1 MLVKSALTPC
11 HVSTACQHKESL
23 SSKGFLL
30 LFFDA
35 NVSDKTK
42 IAVTLVFGAVAPLTK
57 KPEYSGYEINNV
69 CVLLLFVCFF
79 ISL

>member
-1 MLVKSALTPC
+1 MPRFD
-11 HVSTACQHKESL
+11 SL
-23 SSKGFLL
+23 STQRITVVERFFL

-42 IAVTLVFGAVAPLTK
+42 IAVTLVFGAVALLTK

-69 CVLLLFVCFF
+69 CVLLLLVCFF